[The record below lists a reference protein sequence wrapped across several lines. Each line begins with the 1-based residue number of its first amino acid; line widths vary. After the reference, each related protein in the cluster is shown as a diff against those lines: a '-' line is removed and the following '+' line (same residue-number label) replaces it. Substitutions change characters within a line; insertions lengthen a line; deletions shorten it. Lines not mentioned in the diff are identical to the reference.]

1 MAFFTEN
8 IQSNVAVFG
17 DIVDI
22 VEHETFATLKFVLGI
37 FEIMLSAGV
46 FPDITELESIDYSS
60 IRWSMSL
67 IDITVDIYTEVVS
80 SITVSSDVNLV
91 EMYSVA
97 VATAMSADVTA
108 MTFINFLASTNVEFV
123 NKFVFQL
130 AELKFDSS
138 FGGAFEAFVPAVTQV
153 LKTSEFFTEE
163 TLATFQKEIIFSQ
176 EFASV
181 LFVFETISYG
191 SRYTKLE

>member
-22 VEHETFATLKFVLGI
+22 VEHETFSTLKFVLGF
-37 FEIMLSAGV
+37 FEIILSAGV
-46 FPDITELESIDYSS
+46 FPDIRELESIDYSS

-97 VATAMSADVTA
+97 VATAAPC
-108 MTFINFLASTNVEFV
+108 LAIG
-123 NKFVFQL
+123 L
-130 AELKFDSS
+130 IRA
-138 FGGAFEAFVPAVTQV
+138 
-153 LKTSEFFTEE
+153 
-163 TLATFQKEIIFSQ
+163 KESHPI
-176 EFASV
+176 
-181 LFVFETISYG
+181 
-191 SRYTKLE
+191 